1 MTFDKPMEKVSV
13 LIADDHEMVR
23 RGLADGLKTHQ
34 EFSLA
39 GEAADGPETVAL
51 YKETK
56 PDVVLL
62 DYRMPGA
69 NGDEI
74 TEELIAFDPE
84 AKVLM
89 LTSYDWEE
97 DIWRAFIAGALGYV
111 PKSAHMDQI
120 YKGIQEVA
128 VGRQFFPP
136 EIMQKIEAREKRET
150 LTQREQQVL
159 ALLSGGFS
167 NKEIMQHLNL
177 STGTVR
183 THVSSILA
191 KLNANDRTH
200 AVVKAVRRGM
210 VHLDM

>member
-1 MTFDKPMEKVSV
+1 MEKIRV

-23 RGLADGLKTHQ
+23 RGLADGLATHAD
-34 EFSLA
+34 FSLE
-39 GEAADGPETVAL
+39 GEAADGPETVSL
-51 YKETK
+51 YKQAR

-120 YKGIQEVA
+120 YEGIREVA
-128 VGRQFFPP
+128 AGRQFFPP
-136 EIMQKIEAREKRET
+136 EIMRKIEAREKRET